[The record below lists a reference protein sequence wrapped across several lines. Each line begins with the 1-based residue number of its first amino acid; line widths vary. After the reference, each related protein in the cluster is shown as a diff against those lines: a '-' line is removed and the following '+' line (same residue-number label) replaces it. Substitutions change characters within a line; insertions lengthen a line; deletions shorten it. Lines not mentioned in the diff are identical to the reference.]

1 MQILLSSMESKDM
14 SMINIQLSV
23 LVCFSLDCDK
33 NTLTKWYL
41 EEEGFFGVLFSFG
54 VVFIVFHL
62 QVIEQELK

>member
-1 MQILLSSMESKDM
+1 M
-14 SMINIQLSV
+14 SMINIQLSA

-33 NTLTKWYL
+33 KYSDQMIFRR
-41 EEEGFFGVLFSFG
+41 GRVFGVLFSFG